1 MMSTGVVP
9 DQHDIELAGILL
21 GLTPE
26 ERLRALRRYAHL
38 REVHGGADVTEFD
51 PERLLRALVDHEVE
65 FCVIG
70 AVAAGC
76 RATRRSR
83 STWT

>member
-1 MMSTGVVP
+1 MSTGVVP

-38 REVHGGADVTEFD
+38 REGTE
-51 PERLLRALVDHEVE
+51 ER
-65 FCVIG
+65 
-70 AVAAGC
+70 
-76 RATRRSR
+76 T
-83 STWT
+83 